1 MLCTWYY
8 NLITLQLA
16 IISLPGCFKP
26 SLSGYCKSLLCLRV
40 PLGFGCS
47 IISDRIT
54 SVVNQLRQGKRSVT
68 PLLTLCLTR
77 DWQKSH
83 IQVAVKAGYQPWTL
97 SAILHYLLLLMSR
110 QNLSQWGQKSLYFE
124 IFQHYALQDTRMNIL
139 IKPCFLVWSVHTSNT
154 SEQGS

>member
-83 IQVAVKAGYQPWTL
+83 IQVAVKAGYQPSCTICSCL
-97 SAILHYLLLLMSR
+97 CQDKTYPNEDKSCYILRYSNIMHFKIPE
-110 QNLSQWGQKSLYFE
+110 W
-124 IFQHYALQDTRMNIL
+124 IL